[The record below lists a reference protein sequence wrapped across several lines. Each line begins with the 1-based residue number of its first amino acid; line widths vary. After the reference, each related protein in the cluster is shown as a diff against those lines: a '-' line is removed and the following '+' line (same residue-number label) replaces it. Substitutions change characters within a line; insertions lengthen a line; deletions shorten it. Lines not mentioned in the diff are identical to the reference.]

1 MSSRRFT
8 LGVRRVAERRPQL
21 KDSSSSNDILTI
33 KRLNVFFS
41 FISKKGG
48 ISEAPI
54 KRDSPLLVSR
64 LEMFLLF
71 LFQFSLFSYLF
82 FLSLSTWEEKEEEE
96 EENRL
101 IITQNKLAWRGMAWR
116 EFYLCALPQK
126 RRKELKSCEW
136 GLIATNSA
144 GQTK

>member
-71 LFQFSLFSYLF
+71 LFQFSLSSYLF
-82 FLSLSTWEEKEEEE
+82 FSHFQLGRKRKKKKKKIGLLLHKT
-96 EENRL
+96 NL
-101 IITQNKLAWRGMAWR
+101 HGVAWRG
-116 EFYLCALPQK
+116 ENFTFALSHK
-126 RRKELKSCEW
+126 KGEK
-136 GLIATNSA
+136 N
-144 GQTK
+144 